1 MKVKD
6 NSQAVGGRARTQCRD
21 LDATVEIPG
30 PTIVV
35 IIEAG
40 VVKYLLFKTRTWP
53 NGASSG
59 GGGRL
64 LKRLFGGSSQES
76 GDGSGRRSVSGATG
90 DGSVEGIRSSSS
102 ISGSV
107 GGSGLSHIGSD
118 GRRSSLVR
126 SGSRSCLD
134 KNC

>member
-1 MKVKD
+1 M
-6 NSQAVGGRARTQCRD
+6 
-21 LDATVEIPG
+21 DATAEIPG

-40 VVKYLLFKTRTWP
+40 VVKDLLFKTRTRP
-53 NGASSG
+53 NGASSS

-64 LKRLFGGSSQES
+64 LRRLFGGSSQES
-76 GDGSGRRSVSGATG
+76 GDGPGRRSVGRAIG

-107 GGSGLSHIGSD
+107 GGSGLESTSGLSHVGTD

-126 SGSRSCLD
+126 SGGSSCLD